1 VVVNVALTR
10 ALGFSAEGI
19 VGKVILMRNVHVKVV
34 GVVGDTL
41 VDGAHSPAAQAVY
54 SHTPELLQS
63 VAIRLAP
70 GPIGQEVAYVNRTLR
85 KFLPTTLPTA
95 VFLDDTYDRLYQSDI
110 RQGEIFTIFV
120 GIAVFIAC
128 LGMFGLAAFTAG
140 RRTKEIGIRKI
151 FGARLH
157 HVITLLLWQFSIP
170 VVIANLLAWP
180 IAWIFLQR
188 WLQTF
193 AYRIAL
199 SPVYFIAVGV
209 AALLIAW
216 VTILTHTMR
225 VANANPIHAL
235 RYE

>member
-1 VVVNVALTR
+1 
-10 ALGFSAEGI
+10 
-19 VGKVILMRNVHVKVV
+19 VI
-34 GVVGDTL
+34 GVVADTL
-41 VDGAHSPAAQAVY
+41 VDGAHRSAAQAVY
-54 SHTPELLQS
+54 SHTPEDLSS

-70 GPIGQEVAYVNRTLR
+70 GHIEEGLAYVNTTLR
-85 KFLPTTLPTA
+85 QFLPTTLPTA
-95 VFLDDTYDRLYQSDI
+95 VFLDDSYDRLYQADR
-110 RQGEIFTIFV
+110 RQGEIFSIFV
-120 GIAVFIAC
+120 GIAIFIAC

-157 HVITLLLWQFSIP
+157 HVVSLLLWQFSVP

-199 SPVYFIAVGV
+199 SPTYFIAVGL
-209 AALLIAW
+209 AAILIAW
-216 VTILTHTMR
+216 VTIFAHTMR
-225 VANANPIHAL
+225 VARANPIHAL